1 MKKLIFIL
9 ITVVVATVFTG
20 CGTGIKIVDTWT
32 SQDVSQ
38 MKQKS
43 ILVIAST
50 NNKKARIGFESEIAK
65 QLNAKGLNATASFSR
80 FPTIDFEAEKTQK
93 RKDLIKT
100 ILESEGYNGI
110 VITVVKDVVE
120 RTITSGND
128 YYYTGGPWNS
138 YYPSYYGGFY
148 GYYATPYTF
157 AVFVSGPETRDTC
170 SDDYPPMCR
179 PRPPC
184 LCCRQSLPLGGFAHP
199 CSLRDRANQSH
210 PRFGGPRTDPPRS
223 TIAPS
228 CLGDGG
234 GACYSRQACPIL
246 SCDCAEYFPSLFW
259 PFSFSRAVF

>member
-1 MKKLIFIL
+1 MMCNTRRFI
-9 ITVVVATVFTG
+9 IMSAAGPSFTG
-20 CGTGIKIVDTWT
+20 RLHAASSSLSSSCSPASCCYFGCGHFPALMRGGG
-32 SQDVSQ
+32 
-38 MKQKS
+38 
-43 ILVIAST
+43 
-50 NNKKARIGFESEIAK
+50 R
-65 QLNAKGLNATASFSR
+65 LNR
-80 FPTIDFEAEKTQK
+80 C
-93 RKDLIKT
+93 
-100 ILESEGYNGI
+100 
-110 VITVVKDVVE
+110 V
-120 RTITSGND
+120 
-128 YYYTGGPWNS
+128 
-138 YYPSYYGGFY
+138 
-148 GYYATPYTF
+148 